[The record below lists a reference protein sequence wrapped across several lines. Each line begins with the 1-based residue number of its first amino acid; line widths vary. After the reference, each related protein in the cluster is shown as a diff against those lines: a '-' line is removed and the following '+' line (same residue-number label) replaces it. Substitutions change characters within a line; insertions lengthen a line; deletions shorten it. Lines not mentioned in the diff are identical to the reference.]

1 MNNMG
6 FLQQLKDK
14 FQKKSDRDVYL
25 SGFEKSNRQF
35 KAKMAHLFDEGR
47 KMDDDWFEEL
57 MITLVE
63 SDISV
68 KTATHLIDEFKRV
81 FKKERFTTMEEAKS
95 LLISTMSDI
104 YGDFPLDLMLSAT
117 GPTVVLIVGVN
128 GSGKTTTIAKLA
140 AKYQAEGLSV
150 AVAAGDTFRA
160 AAIAQLQT
168 WAHRLNIP
176 CIAGKQDQDPS
187 SVMVDA
193 CRYAKEHNIDV
204 LLCDTAGRLQNKTN
218 LMNELSKMFRVISR
232 EIEGA
237 PHAIWL
243 VLDATTGQN
252 GLSQA
257 KVFMEATE
265 VGGIILTKMDGT
277 ARGGIILTIKEEK
290 DIGVLFL
297 GLGEKV
303 EDLRPF
309 DKESYLF
316 SLFEGKEHV
325 R

>member
-1 MNNMG
+1 MG
-6 FLQQLKDK
+6 FLDQLKEKFTKKADK
-14 FQKKSDRDVYL
+14 DIYL
-25 SGFEKSNRQF
+25 SGFERSNRMLRTQ
-35 KAKMAHLFDEGR
+35 MSNLFDPQRER
-47 KMDDDWFEEL
+47 DEDWFEEL
-57 MITLVE
+57 MMILVE

-68 KTATHLIDEFKRV
+68 NTANNIIEK
-81 FKKERFTTMEEAKS
+81 FKKDLRVANISMSESKQ
-95 LLISTMSDI
+95 LLISIMSEL
-104 YGDFPLDLMLSAT
+104 YGDFPLDLMLALE

-140 AKYQAEGLSV
+140 QKYKNEGLSV

-160 AAIAQLQT
+160 AAIEQLST
-168 WAHRLNIP
+168 WAMRIGVP
-176 CIAGKQDQDPS
+176 CIAGKPQQDPA

-193 CRYAKEHNIDV
+193 CRYAKENNIDV

-218 LMNELSKMFRVISR
+218 LMNELAKMFRVIGR
-232 EIEGA
+232 EIEGG

-277 ARGGIILTIKEEK
+277 ARGGIVLTIKEETG
-290 DIGVLFL
+290 IGVIFL
-297 GLGEKV
+297 GLGEKP

-309 DKESYLF
+309 DKDSYLY
-316 SLFEGKEHV
+316 SLFEGKDHV

>member
-1 MNNMG
+1 MG
-6 FLQQLKDK
+6 FLDQLKEKFTKKTDK
-14 FQKKSDRDVYL
+14 DIYL
-25 SGFEKSNRQF
+25 SGFERSNRQLRTQ
-35 KAKMAHLFDEGR
+35 MSNLFDQLRER
-47 KMDDDWFEEL
+47 DENWFEEL
-57 MITLVE
+57 MMILVE

-68 KTATHLIDEFKRV
+68 NTANNIIEKFKREL
-81 FKKERFTTMEEAKS
+81 KKADLSMNESKQQ
-95 LLISTMSDI
+95 LISIMSDL
-104 YGDFPLDLMLSAT
+104 YGDFPLDLMLALD

-140 AKYQAEGLSV
+140 QKYKNEGLSV

-160 AAIAQLQT
+160 AAIEQLST
-168 WAHRLNIP
+168 WAMRIGVP
-176 CIAGKQDQDPS
+176 CIAGKPQQDPA

-193 CRYAKEHNIDV
+193 CRYAKENNIDV

-218 LMNELSKMFRVISR
+218 LMNELAKMFRVIGR
-232 EIEGA
+232 EIEGG
-237 PHAIWL
+237 PHAVWL

-277 ARGGIILTIKEEK
+277 ARGGIVLTIKEETG
-290 DIGVLFL
+290 IGVIFL
-297 GLGEKV
+297 GLGEKPD
-303 EDLRPF
+303 DLRPF
-309 DKESYLF
+309 DKDSYLY
-316 SLFEGKEHV
+316 SLFEGKDYV